1 MKILFAV
8 PDRDLLHSYSRLLE
22 LDGHEVS
29 CAFDGIQAI
38 TLIGSEK
45 FDIAVLRENLPGTEL
60 KQLLDLLY
68 GKGIPVAVILGRRVT
83 SGMLCRREIACSYL
97 PLPFLPDEMR
107 TLIRVLIEKKRSGA
121 VFRTGD
127 VSVDSGC
134 FSMEGI
140 RVTNEDTGFRS
151 MDRESVEIINMVTG
165 ANIRIRKREETINVC
180 KAIDDLVKEK
190 DTAVKEKFIL
200 LRERDEI
207 LRENDDIRREN
218 DDIRRKNDDIRRE
231 RDDARRENDDIRKE
245 RDDIRRE
252 IDDIRRNNDDIRKER
267 DDARRENDDIR
278 KENDDIRKERDD
290 ARRNTLNEQCSILR
304 SIMQNLSVSA
314 SEAMNIAGIPEEKR
328 PLLAAEL
335 TKTAKA

>member
-1 MKILFAV
+1 
-8 PDRDLLHSYSRLLE
+8 
-22 LDGHEVS
+22 
-29 CAFDGIQAI
+29 
-38 TLIGSEK
+38 
-45 FDIAVLRENLPGTEL
+45 
-60 KQLLDLLY
+60 
-68 GKGIPVAVILGRRVT
+68 
-83 SGMLCRREIACSYL
+83 
-97 PLPFLPDEMR
+97 
-107 TLIRVLIEKKRSGA
+107 
-121 VFRTGD
+121 
-127 VSVDSGC
+127 
-134 FSMEGI
+134 
-140 RVTNEDTGFRS
+140 

-218 DDIRRKNDDIRRE
+218 DDIRRKNDDIR
-231 RDDARRENDDIRKE
+231 
-245 RDDIRRE
+245 
-252 IDDIRRNNDDIRKER
+252 
-267 DDARRENDDIR
+267 
-278 KENDDIRKERDD
+278 KERDD

>member
-1 MKILFAV
+1 MFSFT
-8 PDRDLLHSYSRLLE
+8 RHS
-22 LDGHEVS
+22 
-29 CAFDGIQAI
+29 
-38 TLIGSEK
+38 
-45 FDIAVLRENLPGTEL
+45 
-60 KQLLDLLY
+60 
-68 GKGIPVAVILGRRVT
+68 
-83 SGMLCRREIACSYL
+83 
-97 PLPFLPDEMR
+97 
-107 TLIRVLIEKKRSGA
+107 
-121 VFRTGD
+121 GD
-127 VSVDSGC
+127 KDSL
-134 FSMEGI
+134 I

-231 RDDARRENDDIRKE
+231 
-245 RDDIRRE
+245 

-267 DDARRENDDIR
+267 DDARRNSLI
-278 KENDDIRKERDD
+278 
-290 ARRNTLNEQCSILR
+290 EQCSILR
-304 SIMQNLSVSA
+304 NIMHKLSVSA

>member
-1 MKILFAV
+1 MFSFI
-8 PDRDLLHSYSRLLE
+8 RHS
-22 LDGHEVS
+22 
-29 CAFDGIQAI
+29 
-38 TLIGSEK
+38 
-45 FDIAVLRENLPGTEL
+45 
-60 KQLLDLLY
+60 
-68 GKGIPVAVILGRRVT
+68 
-83 SGMLCRREIACSYL
+83 
-97 PLPFLPDEMR
+97 
-107 TLIRVLIEKKRSGA
+107 
-121 VFRTGD
+121 GD
-127 VSVDSGC
+127 KDSL
-134 FSMEGI
+134 I

-231 RDDARRENDDIRKE
+231 RDDARR
-245 RDDIRRE
+245 
-252 IDDIRRNNDDIRKER
+252 
-267 DDARRENDDIR
+267 
-278 KENDDIRKERDD
+278 
-290 ARRNTLNEQCSILR
+290 NTLNEQCSILR

>member
-1 MKILFAV
+1 MFSFI
-8 PDRDLLHSYSRLLE
+8 RHS
-22 LDGHEVS
+22 
-29 CAFDGIQAI
+29 
-38 TLIGSEK
+38 
-45 FDIAVLRENLPGTEL
+45 
-60 KQLLDLLY
+60 
-68 GKGIPVAVILGRRVT
+68 
-83 SGMLCRREIACSYL
+83 
-97 PLPFLPDEMR
+97 
-107 TLIRVLIEKKRSGA
+107 
-121 VFRTGD
+121 GD
-127 VSVDSGC
+127 KDSL
-134 FSMEGI
+134 I

-231 RDDARRENDDIRKE
+231 
-245 RDDIRRE
+245 

-267 DDARRENDDIR
+267 DDARRNSLI
-278 KENDDIRKERDD
+278 
-290 ARRNTLNEQCSILR
+290 EQCSILR
-304 SIMQNLSVSA
+304 NIMHKLSVSA

>member
-1 MKILFAV
+1 MFSFI
-8 PDRDLLHSYSRLLE
+8 RHS
-22 LDGHEVS
+22 
-29 CAFDGIQAI
+29 
-38 TLIGSEK
+38 
-45 FDIAVLRENLPGTEL
+45 
-60 KQLLDLLY
+60 
-68 GKGIPVAVILGRRVT
+68 
-83 SGMLCRREIACSYL
+83 
-97 PLPFLPDEMR
+97 
-107 TLIRVLIEKKRSGA
+107 
-121 VFRTGD
+121 GD
-127 VSVDSGC
+127 KDSL
-134 FSMEGI
+134 I

-218 DDIRRKNDDIRRE
+218 DDIRRKN
-231 RDDARRENDDIRKE
+231 
-245 RDDIRRE
+245 DDIRRE

>member
-1 MKILFAV
+1 MLKYTCARTDEKAAYLILGIENQDTVSYAMPARTMLYDAEQYV
-8 PDRDLLHSYSRLLE
+8 GQMRGIEKLHRDKAPGAGAEKETPRHDRQRGAALISSGEFLEGFQKDDRL
-22 LDGHEVS
+22 
-29 CAFDGIQAI
+29 
-38 TLIGSEK
+38 
-45 FDIAVLRENLPGTEL
+45 
-60 KQLLDLLY
+60 
-68 GKGIPVAVILGRRVT
+68 IPVFTVVINW
-83 SGMLCRREIACSYL
+83 SGKAWTG
-97 PLPFLPDEMR
+97 FR
-107 TLIRVLIEKKRSGA
+107 TLHEMFGP
-121 VFRTGD
+121 
-127 VSVDSGC
+127 VDSSVLAFIPDYRINLISPTEMSEEELML
-134 FSMEGI
+134 FSTSLRQVFSFIRHSGDKDSLI

-245 RDDIRRE
+245 RDD
-252 IDDIRRNNDDIRKER
+252 
-267 DDARRENDDIR
+267 
-278 KENDDIRKERDD
+278 
-290 ARRNTLNEQCSILR
+290 ARRNSLIEQCSILR
-304 SIMQNLSVSA
+304 NIMHKLSVSA

>member
-1 MKILFAV
+1 MFSFI
-8 PDRDLLHSYSRLLE
+8 RHS
-22 LDGHEVS
+22 
-29 CAFDGIQAI
+29 
-38 TLIGSEK
+38 
-45 FDIAVLRENLPGTEL
+45 
-60 KQLLDLLY
+60 
-68 GKGIPVAVILGRRVT
+68 
-83 SGMLCRREIACSYL
+83 
-97 PLPFLPDEMR
+97 
-107 TLIRVLIEKKRSGA
+107 
-121 VFRTGD
+121 GD
-127 VSVDSGC
+127 KDSL
-134 FSMEGI
+134 I

-245 RDDIRRE
+245 
-252 IDDIRRNNDDIRKER
+252 
-267 DDARRENDDIR
+267 
-278 KENDDIRKERDD
+278 NDDIRKERDD

>member
-1 MKILFAV
+1 MFSFI
-8 PDRDLLHSYSRLLE
+8 RHS
-22 LDGHEVS
+22 
-29 CAFDGIQAI
+29 
-38 TLIGSEK
+38 
-45 FDIAVLRENLPGTEL
+45 
-60 KQLLDLLY
+60 
-68 GKGIPVAVILGRRVT
+68 
-83 SGMLCRREIACSYL
+83 
-97 PLPFLPDEMR
+97 
-107 TLIRVLIEKKRSGA
+107 
-121 VFRTGD
+121 GD
-127 VSVDSGC
+127 KDSL
-134 FSMEGI
+134 I

-231 RDDARRENDDIRKE
+231 RE
-245 RDDIRRE
+245 
-252 IDDIRRNNDDIRKER
+252 
-267 DDARRENDDIR
+267 
-278 KENDDIRKERDD
+278 D